1 MGAARW
7 SHPHVGSTQP
17 TQDEVLETR
26 RVYVRSSRSA
36 AVWWVI
42 LAALILVGVLFVL
55 DGEPLAAAMEFLP
68 AGFCG
73 YQALRAHRVAK
84 AAARAL
90 AGQGVRVPS
99 VNEWIAVPIGA
110 AVVGGGAAV
119 VVAVMSRR

>member
-1 MGAARW
+1 MDPT
-7 SHPHVGSTQP
+7 HP

-42 LAALILVGVLFVL
+42 LAVLILVGVLFVL

-68 AGFCG
+68 AAFCG
-73 YQALRAHRVAK
+73 YQALRSRQVVR

-99 VNEWIAVPIGA
+99 VNEWIAVPLGA
-110 AVVGGGAAV
+110 AVIGGGAAV